1 MHDLIFSIDDDP
13 LSTQILNQMFFGRTA
28 FAKNNNRF

>member
-1 MHDLIFSIDDDP
+1 MHDLIFSIDDD
-13 LSTQILNQMFFGRTA
+13 LSTQILNQMIFGRTA